1 MSELEMPIVITAIA
15 NTEAESFVA
24 GTLYAQG
31 WNVVFRAI
39 DWLSLHTYLESNAE
53 LSQNALLIFGTD
65 LPGADKGLMDSLK
78 PVVRQMIGFSLP
90 NGGNGDFG
98 VLIPLPSEG
107 TDLVSLVRGLV
118 RAPLVRTIALT
129 QRKARTSRVIAVGSA
144 GSYTGCTFIALN
156 LAMELSLL
164 EKSTLLIEANFRAP
178 SLSPL
183 LSIRKIADD
192 SQWKKIAPNLSLTEI
207 TQNTSENLVEFMSKA
222 TDEFDF
228 IVLDIGSVS
237 GLSNR
242 LTDRRW
248 TSTVTTWCCDQADEL
263 MITSRA
269 DYLGHHRLIQV
280 FDLLQQTSIRA
291 QLSFTQNMKSPGKR
305 GDAEMARFL
314 TATTALKPIRVRS
327 MKQENRSVQ
336 AAEDEH
342 ATMVETNER
351 SHLRKAIAE
360 LAREI
365 TA

>member
-1 MSELEMPIVITAIA
+1 MSELEMPTVITAIA
-15 NTEAESFVA
+15 NSEAEGFVA

-39 DWLSLHTYLESNAE
+39 DWGSLHSYLQSNTE

-65 LPGADKGLMDSLK
+65 LPGADKRLIESLNG
-78 PVVRQMIGFSLP
+78 VVRQMIGFSLP
-90 NGGNGDFG
+90 NVANGDFD
-98 VLIPLPSEG
+98 VLHPLPSVS
-107 TDLVSLVRGLV
+107 TDLISLVRGFV
-118 RAPLVRTIALT
+118 RAPLVRTSAVT
-129 QRKARTSRVIAVGSA
+129 QRKARNSKVFAIGSA

-183 LSIRKIADD
+183 LSMRKITDN
-192 SQWKKIAPNLSLTEI
+192 SPWKKIAPNLSLSEI
-207 TQNTSENLVEFMSKA
+207 TQDTSDDLAEFMSKA
-222 TDEFDF
+222 TDEFDCV
-228 IVLDIGSVS
+228 VLDIGSVS

-269 DYLGHHRLIQV
+269 DYLGHHRLVQV
-280 FDLLQQTSIRA
+280 VDLLQQTSIRA
-291 QLSFTQNMKSPGKR
+291 QLSFTQNMKSSGKR
-305 GDAEMARFL
+305 GEVEMARFL
-314 TATTALKPIRVRS
+314 TAATALKPIRVRS
-327 MKQENRSVQ
+327 MKQEVRSVQ

-360 LAREI
+360 LAREMI
-365 TA
+365 S

>member
-1 MSELEMPIVITAIA
+1 MPSA
-15 NTEAESFVA
+15 S
-24 GTLYAQG
+24 
-31 WNVVFRAI
+31 
-39 DWLSLHTYLESNAE
+39 
-53 LSQNALLIFGTD
+53 
-65 LPGADKGLMDSLK
+65 KKLMDSLNGA
-78 PVVRQMIGFSLP
+78 VRQLIGFSIP
-90 NGGNGDFG
+90 NVADGDFDA
-98 VLIPLPSEG
+98 LHSLPTIS
-107 TDLVSLVRGLV
+107 TDLISLVRGFV
-118 RAPLVRTIALT
+118 RAPLVRTSAVT
-129 QRKARTSRVIAVGSA
+129 QRKARNSKVFAIGSA

-178 SLSPL
+178 SLAPL
-183 LSIRKIADD
+183 LSMRKITDN
-192 SQWKKIAPNLSLTEI
+192 SQWKKIAPNLSLSEI
-207 TQNTSENLVEFMSKA
+207 TQDTSDDLDQFMNRA
-222 TDEFDF
+222 TDEFDY

-269 DYLGHHRLIQV
+269 DYLGHHRLVQV
-280 FDLLQQTSIRA
+280 IDLLQQTSIRA
-291 QLSFTQNMKSPGKR
+291 QLSFTQNMKSSGKR

-327 MKQENRSVQ
+327 LKQEARSVQ
-336 AAEDEH
+336 AAEEEH

-365 TA
+365 ST

>member
-1 MSELEMPIVITAIA
+1 MSELEMPTVITAIA
-15 NTEAESFVA
+15 NPEAEGFVA

-39 DWLSLHTYLESNAE
+39 DWASLQSYIHTNAE
-53 LSQNALLIFGTD
+53 LSQNALLIFATD
-65 LPGADKGLMDSLK
+65 LPGTDKKLMDSLNGD
-78 PVVRQMIGFSLP
+78 VRQVIGFSLP
-90 NGGNGDFG
+90 NVSHGDFG
-98 VLIPLPSEG
+98 VLNPLPSVA
-107 TDLVSLVRGLV
+107 TDLISLVRGFV
-118 RAPLVRTIALT
+118 RAPMVRTHAGT
-129 QRKARTSRVIAVGSA
+129 QRKARSSKVIAIGSA

-164 EKSTLLIEANFRAP
+164 EKSTLLVEANFRAP

-183 LSIRKIADD
+183 LSMRKISED
-192 SQWKKIAPNLSLTEI
+192 SQWKKIAPKLSISEI
-207 TQNTSENLVEFMSKA
+207 TQSTSEDLDEFMSKA
-222 TDEFDF
+222 TDEFDCV
-228 IVLDIGSVS
+228 ILDIGSIS

-269 DYLGHHRLIQV
+269 DFLGHYRLVQV
-280 FDLLQQTSIRA
+280 IDLLQQTSIRA
-291 QLSFTQNMKSPGKR
+291 QLSFTQNMKSSGKR

-314 TATTALKPIRVRS
+314 SATTALKPIRVRS
-327 MKQENRSVQ
+327 MKQESRSVQ

-351 SHLRKAIAE
+351 SQLRKAIAE

-365 TA
+365 TS